1 MKYDYEFYK
10 YSRLV
15 VDILIHPN
23 GLEISN
29 GLEIPYDLEYDI
41 VVASYERYMA
51 AEVEGVVDPYNHMTK
66 WIQADKELYDQL
78 VACSE

>member
-15 VDILIHPN
+15 ADILIHP
-23 GLEISN
+23 N

-41 VVASYERYMA
+41 VVAAYERYMA
-51 AEVEGVVDPYNHMTK
+51 EEVEGEVDPYTYMTNQ
-66 WIQADKELYDQL
+66 IQADKELYDQL
-78 VACSE
+78 VAHSE

>member
-15 VDILIHPN
+15 ADILIHP
-23 GLEISN
+23 N

-41 VVASYERYMA
+41 VVAAYERYIDVD
-51 AEVEGVVDPYNHMTK
+51 AESNVDPYLYMTNQ
-66 WIQADKELYDQL
+66 IQAEKP
-78 VACSE
+78 

>member
-15 VDILIHPN
+15 ADILIHP
-23 GLEISN
+23 N

-41 VVASYERYMA
+41 VVAAYERYMVV
-51 AEVEGVVDPYNHMTK
+51 EVGGEVDPYNHMTK
-66 WIQADKELYDQL
+66 WIQADKELHDQL
-78 VACSE
+78 VASSE